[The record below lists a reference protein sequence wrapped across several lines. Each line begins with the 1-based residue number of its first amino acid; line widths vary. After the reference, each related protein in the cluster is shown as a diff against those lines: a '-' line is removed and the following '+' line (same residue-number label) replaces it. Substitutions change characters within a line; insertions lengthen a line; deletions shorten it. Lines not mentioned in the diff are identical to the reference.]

1 MCPGSGLRRQVSGR
15 RRTTS
20 QNKPSAVSYQPQIAL
35 RHSPFAVRSSPD
47 AENKPK
53 HSASSPAKSEWRR
66 AKSAVFPRLCLQP
79 SRAQD
84 FADRSQNGTIV
95 FKTLQAPPEG
105 GARAIRYSLFAL
117 RQKTIPSTSPAKS
130 EWRMAKSEQEQ
141 IPRPP
146 RRARDDKH

>member
-47 AENKPK
+47 AENKPE

-105 GARAIRYSLFAL
+105 GARAIRCSLFARRQSPRLL
-117 RQKTIPSTSPAKS
+117 RRKANG
-130 EWRMAKSEQEQ
+130 EWRKASKNRSLA
-141 IPRPP
+141 
-146 RRARDDKH
+146 RRGGLVMTNIR